1 MSPAQQVV
9 SERRGNLGRM
19 SEPTLK
25 PEAALLADADMCVK
39 CGLCLPHCPTYRL
52 SQNEADS
59 PRGRIALAQGL
70 ARGQVLPDS
79 SVTDHLDACLSC
91 RACEVV
97 CPAKVPYGR
106 VLDGSRALLATPAR
120 TASTRLA
127 AMVMIPRFARALL
140 RAGLWFLSRLPAALL
155 MRLPRLMRA
164 TPMAVQWRAPT
175 IAAKGRVAL
184 FAGCVGD
191 LAERQVLDDAA
202 LLLKAC
208 GLDVYLPA
216 TQTCCGALHQ
226 HAGLPEAAAALA
238 AKNQAALQTADVVL
252 ALTPGCG
259 AALKDLNPKLA
270 VQDLCAYLAQQ
281 VQRAR
286 LPLAASSARI
296 GVHSACT
303 QKNVLKAGSAVAD
316 LLQLIPGVSL
326 SPLAPESGCCGA
338 AGTQFL
344 SHPKQ
349 ADALLAPKLAA
360 AAGQQVAVIA
370 SANIGCSLHLLAGL
384 RQQKSAVEV
393 RHPVSLVA
401 EAYRLGRE
409 TG

>member
-1 MSPAQQVV
+1 
-9 SERRGNLGRM
+9 M

-25 PEAALLADADMCVK
+25 LRAAVLADADLCVK

-52 SQNEADS
+52 SQSEADS

-70 ARGQVLPDS
+70 ARGQLLPDS
-79 SVTDHLDACLSC
+79 SVKGHLDACLSC

-120 TASTRLA
+120 TASTRLVA
-127 AMVMIPRFARALL
+127 ALLLPRFLRALL
-140 RAGLWFLSRLPAALL
+140 RAGLWLLSRLPAVLL
-155 MRLPRLMRA
+155 QRLPRLVRA
-164 TPMAVQWRAPT
+164 APVATRFRAPT

-202 LLLKAC
+202 LLLTAC
-208 GLDVYLPA
+208 GLDPYLPA
-216 TQTCCGALHQ
+216 AQTCCGALHQ
-226 HAGLPEAAAALA
+226 HAGLPAAAAVLA
-238 AKNQAALQTADVVL
+238 AHNQTALQAAEVVL
-252 ALTPGCG
+252 TLTPGCG
-259 AALKDLNPKLA
+259 AALKDLNPALA
-270 VQDLCAYLAQQ
+270 VQDLCAYLAAQL
-281 VQRAR
+281 QRCH
-286 LPLAASSARI
+286 LPLAATSLRI

-303 QKNVLKAGSAVAD
+303 QKNVLKAGNAVVD
-316 LLQLIPGVSL
+316 LLQLIPGISL
-326 SPLAPESGCCGA
+326 LPLAPESGCCGA

-344 SHPKQ
+344 SHPVQ
-349 ADALLAPKLAA
+349 ADALLVPKLAA
-360 AAGQQVAVIA
+360 ASAQQVAVIA

-384 RQQKSAVEV
+384 RQQKSSVQV

-401 EAYRLGRE
+401 DAYRQSGNKSVTRDALYRLRDRGKP
-409 TG
+409 